1 MSSITIPRKSLD
13 PAAPSW
19 IPSTNPYPRRVLIGT
34 DEHKVRV
41 TSALLPDSPFAST
54 AAPNNEVFIPRLNG
68 GRQLH
73 IQQMEPAWLTG
84 IHGLPKPE
92 QAHLPDTHW
101 HKRHTA
107 LRALNLTKDPGRSVE
122 MSRPA
127 SRTINVESD
136 AFEADPEK
144 PKYIPR
150 PYLSSARRA
159 AARELKPKPISS
171 GIIRSTKPQSMASE
185 NDLDI
190 TQTSSQMKA
199 CGSDV
204 IHQADIAH
212 QAGVAHQNYASNDC
226 ICASGGNCPHQ
237 GSAGNYKEDK
247 SSVEQNRYVFPRDPN
262 YQKLTVSR
270 FNKYPKKETH
280 YQGAM
285 NQRKFVFPLLQP

>member
-13 PAAPSW
+13 PAAPPW
-19 IPSTNPYPRRVLIGT
+19 MPSTNPHPRRILIGT
-34 DEHKVRV
+34 EEHKVRV

-54 AAPNNEVFIPRLNG
+54 AAPNNQVFIPRLNG

-73 IQQMEPAWLTG
+73 IEQMEPAWLTG

-92 QAHLPDTHW
+92 QAHLPESHW

-107 LRALNLTKDPGRSVE
+107 LRALNLTKDLGRPVE

-136 AFEADPEK
+136 AFEADPAK
-144 PKYIPR
+144 PKYIPE
-150 PYLSSARRA
+150 PYVPSARRVA
-159 AARELKPKPISS
+159 AKELKPKPTSFDTIK
-171 GIIRSTKPQSMASE
+171 STKPQSMASK
-185 NDLDI
+185 NDLE
-190 TQTSSQMKA
+190 TTERSSQMKA
-199 CGSDV
+199 CGSGV
-204 IHQADIAH
+204 IHQADIVH
-212 QAGVAHQNYASNDC
+212 QAGVAHQKYARNDC
-226 ICASGGNCPHQ
+226 ICASGGDCPHQ

-247 SSVEQNRYVFPRDPN
+247 SSVEQNRSIFPRGPD

-270 FNKYPKKETH
+270 FNRYPKKETH
-280 YQGAM
+280 HQGAM